1 MILSDEARDTHL
13 IMSPH
18 FYLFSLLVLD
28 IYCKTDLFISWS
40 FLYRLIKV
48 TIFFYTLIK
57 LIDRIMTYNLI
68 NSLIKCEMSF
78 TNLDIRS
85 I

>member
-1 MILSDEARDTHL
+1 M
-13 IMSPH
+13 
-18 FYLFSLLVLD
+18 V
-28 IYCKTDLFISWS
+28 ISVA
-40 FLYRLIKV
+40 FDKV
-48 TIFFYTLIK
+48 TILFYTLIK

-68 NSLIKCEMSF
+68 NSLIKCEMSL